1 MTSNL
6 VKGHILSGLFGFSL
20 GFLTLWLTS
29 RWRQQKEKKRKSN
42 PSTTVTEQVESLHW
56 NPLDERRGLG
66 DLITK
71 VNHIG
76 ITVSDVGKSL
86 HFYVDILGLQQ
97 IRRPNFDRHG
107 AWLTMGNV
115 ELHLIKGIPA
125 IPVVDNLQVAHI
137 AFETKNIDEVLFKL
151 RQLNI
156 DVRQNLSITNAQ
168 KAALK
173 DSDSKSKPI
182 ITQYFFTD
190 PDGYFW
196 ELCNC
201 EILTEF
207 ALNKNQKIK
216 EVEYREDIPSGVVFD
231 VARVAKRWTGGSKK
245 GLAEQFYDI
254 LKDIPRATEVDE
266 AKFNNLIKRRTI
278 YGDIMQGFTD
288 EDIREALLITNNSV
302 PLAVRILTQIRGE
315 NKFYQPPAFLENGEL
330 TTPKSFFIDKNKL
343 K

>member
-6 VKGHILSGLFGFSL
+6 VKSHILSGLFGFSL
-20 GFLTLWLTS
+20 GFLILWLTP
-29 RWRQQKEKKRKSN
+29 RWRQQQEKKRKSN
-42 PSTTVTEQVESLHW
+42 SSISTTQQVESLHW
-56 NPLDERRGLG
+56 NSLVERRGLG

-71 VNHIG
+71 VNHIS

-86 HFYVDILGLQQ
+86 NFYVDILGLQQ

-107 AWLTMGNV
+107 AWLTLGNV
-115 ELHLIKGIPA
+115 ELHLIKGIPV
-125 IPVVDNLQVAHI
+125 IPVVDNLQVGHI
-137 AFETKNIDEVLFKL
+137 ALETKNINEVLSKL
-151 RQLNI
+151 RELNI
-156 DVRQNLSITNAQ
+156 DVRQNLSISNAQ

-182 ITQYFFTD
+182 IIQYFFTD

-207 ALNKNQKIK
+207 ALDKNQKIK
-216 EVEYREDIPSGVVFD
+216 DVEYHDDIPSGVVFD
-231 VARVAKRWTGGSKK
+231 VARVAAHWTGESKK
-245 GLAEQFYDI
+245 HQAEQLDDI
-254 LKDIPRATEVDE
+254 LKDIPRATEVDD
-266 AKFNNLIKRRTI
+266 AKFNNLAKRRAI

-288 EDIREALLITNNSV
+288 EDIKEALLTTNNSV
-302 PLAVRILTQIRGE
+302 PLAVQILTRMRGE

-330 TTPKSFFIDKNKL
+330 TTPESFFIDQNRL